1 MLVYEL
7 KDKMTGTWDTDARAM
22 IDVWQNY
29 YHVSLDEF
37 KEAVF
42 VKGVNFS
49 KQNNGRAWIV
59 DSEKAKGVFSKEI
72 QEYIVNEG
80 FDVFRKSGVKYFIT
94 INSKVSALT
103 KSTVNKYKASALKKG
118 LEQIELGS
126 VEDAILWLKN
136 K

>member
-7 KDKMTGTWDTDARAM
+7 KDKMTGTWDSGARAM

-37 KEAVF
+37 RKAVF
-42 VKGVNFS
+42 EKGISFS

-59 DSEKAKGVFSKEI
+59 DSENAKGVFSKDI
-72 QEYIVNEG
+72 QDYIVNEG
-80 FDVFRKSGVKYFIT
+80 FEIFRKNGVKYFIT

-103 KSTVNKYKASALKKG
+103 KSTVNKYKSSAVKNS
-118 LEQIELGS
+118 LEQIELNS
-126 VEDAILWLKN
+126 VDDAIFWLKD